1 MKSTPRILITLALL
15 MMYGCDKVSPPYVEN
30 PKVNVDSLGENSVI
44 VNGDTFTFLP
54 DTSAIIR
61 KVLLEDYT
69 GHTCGNCPAAA
80 QYISNTLAPAN
91 GEQLVTIS
99 VHAGDF
105 ALPTNSQP
113 NQPPGS
119 FQTDFRCQVSNAW
132 NVKFGVSFNPC
143 GMVDR
148 VGYPDGSHLLP
159 YLAWSSVIGVQKQ
172 LVPDQRIRI
181 LARHDSTDGLIRIAV
196 KAEAVRAFNRNLKL
210 QVVVTED
217 SIVDWQTWYGHTPEY
232 EPNYVHRHVLRGA
245 ANGDFGSLVFAGS
258 TAAGDQRIIGC
269 QYLLQ
274 PYMDPHHCSV
284 VAFLFDADTE
294 EVVQTEE
301 LHITE

>member
-1 MKSTPRILITLALL
+1 MNSIPRLLVAGFLLLA
-15 MMYGCDKVSPPYVEN
+15 YGCDKVGYPYVTPGNAE
-30 PKVNVDSLGENSVI
+30 VDSLDENTII
-44 VNGDTFTFLP
+44 VNGDTFTFGQ
-54 DTSAIIR
+54 DNSAVVR

-69 GHTCGNCPAAA
+69 GHTCGNCPAAG

-91 GEQLVTIS
+91 GEQLVAIA

-105 ALPTNSQP
+105 ALPTTSQP
-113 NQPPGS
+113 NQPAGS
-119 FQTDFRCQVSNAW
+119 FQTDFRCQTSNAW
-132 NVKFGVSFNPC
+132 NVKFGVNFNPC

-148 VGYPDGSHLLP
+148 VGFTDGSHLLP
-159 YLAWSSVIGVQKQ
+159 YLVWSSMINTQKQ
-172 LVPDQRIRI
+172 QVADQRIRI
-181 LARHDSTDGLIRIAV
+181 LAHHDSTTGLVRIAV
-196 KAEAVRAFNRNLKL
+196 KTEAVRAFNRNLKL

-217 SIVDWQTWYGHTPEY
+217 SVVDWQTWYGHIPEY

-245 ANGDFGSLVFAGS
+245 ANGDFGVNVFQGATPVGS
-258 TAAGDQRIIGC
+258 KSIKGC
-269 QYLLQ
+269 EFQLQ

>member
-1 MKSTPRILITLALL
+1 MINVSRVFVVLVLFLA
-15 MMYGCDKVSPPYVEN
+15 YGCDKVTEPYVEN
-30 PKVNVDSLGENSVI
+30 PKVDVDSLDENSVI

-54 DTSAIIR
+54 DTSVLIR

-69 GHTCGNCPAAA
+69 GHTCGNCPAAG

-91 GEQLVTIS
+91 GEQLVAIA

-132 NVKFGVSFNPC
+132 NVKFGVNFNPC

-148 VGYPDGSHLLP
+148 VGFTDGSHLLP
-159 YLAWSSVIGVQKQ
+159 YLAWSSVINAQKQ

-181 LARHDSTDGLIRIAV
+181 LARHDSTDGLVRIAV
-196 KAEAVRAFNRNLKL
+196 KTEAVRAFNRNLKL

-217 SIVDWQTWYGHTPEY
+217 SVIDWQTWYGHTPEY

-245 ANGDFGSLVFAGS
+245 TNGDFGEMVFSGP
-258 TAAGDQRIIGC
+258 TAAGANVIRGSQF
-269 QYLLQ
+269 LLQ
-274 PYMDPHHCSV
+274 PFMDPHHCSV